1 MKKQIALFLAALLSL
16 TLTACSSTGEGAQT
30 TAPSSSQA
38 SQPTESVSESAELV
52 ISDSAD
58 GATAELESEQT
69 NSRMLVVYFTYA
81 ENAALAED
89 VDVSSSASIQRQ
101 NGTLTGNTG
110 LVASMIAETAG
121 ADLFSLHTVE
131 QYPDTYSA
139 TVDQG
144 QQERTDGVRPE
155 LTALPEN
162 LADYDVIFL
171 GYPSWWSDMPMAV
184 YSFLDA
190 VDLSGKTIAPFVTSG
205 GSGLAGTV
213 GTIEELEP
221 GSVVQSGLA
230 VRDSD
235 AAGAQE
241 QVNAWLTELG
251 YLN

>member
-1 MKKQIALFLAALLSL
+1 MKKQIALFLAVLLSL

-38 SQPTESVSESAELV
+38 SQPSESVSESGEPV

-101 NGTLTGNTG
+101 NGTLAGNTG

-144 QQERTDGVRPE
+144 QQERSDGVRPE
-155 LTALPEN
+155 LTDLPEN

-230 VRDSD
+230 IRDSD

>member
-1 MKKQIALFLAALLSL
+1 MKKQTALLLAALLSL

-38 SQPTESVSESAELV
+38 SQPTESVSESGEPM
-52 ISDSAD
+52 ISDSE
-58 GATAELESEQT
+58 GEATAEPESEQI

-230 VRDSD
+230 IRDSD

>member
-1 MKKQIALFLAALLSL
+1 MKKQTTLLLAALLSL

-38 SQPTESVSESAELV
+38 SQPSESVSESGEPV

-58 GATAELESEQT
+58 GATAEPESEQT

-101 NGTLTGNTG
+101 NGTLAGNTG

-190 VDLSGKTIAPFVTSG
+190 VDLSDKTIAPFVTSG

-213 GTIEELEP
+213 GTIEELE
-221 GSVVQSGLA
+221 SDAVVQSGLA
-230 VRDSD
+230 IRDSD

>member
-1 MKKQIALFLAALLSL
+1 MKKQTALFLAALLSL

-38 SQPTESVSESAELV
+38 SQPAESVSESAELM

-58 GATAELESEQT
+58 GATAEPESEQT
-69 NSRMLVVYFTYA
+69 GSRMLVVYFAYA

-162 LADYDVIFL
+162 LAEYDVIFL

-221 GSVVQSGLA
+221 DAVVQSGLA
-230 VRDSD
+230 IRDSD

>member
-1 MKKQIALFLAALLSL
+1 MKKQTALLLAALLSL

-38 SQPTESVSESAELV
+38 SQPSESVSESGEPM

-58 GATAELESEQT
+58 GATAEPESEQT

-101 NGTLTGNTG
+101 NGTLAGNTG

-162 LADYDVIFL
+162 LADYEVIFL

-190 VDLSGKTIAPFVTSG
+190 VDLSDKTIAPFVTSG

-230 VRDSD
+230 IRDSD

>member
-1 MKKQIALFLAALLSL
+1 MKKQTALLLAALLSL

-30 TAPSSSQA
+30 TAPSSLQA
-38 SQPTESVSESAELV
+38 SQPTESVSESAELM

-58 GATAELESEQT
+58 GATAEPESEQT
-69 NSRMLVVYFTYA
+69 GSRMLVVYFAYA

-230 VRDSD
+230 IRDSD
-235 AAGAQE
+235 ATGAQE

>member
-1 MKKQIALFLAALLSL
+1 MKKQTALLLAALLSL

-30 TAPSSSQA
+30 TAPSSLQA

-58 GATAELESEQT
+58 GATAEPESEQT

-162 LADYDVIFL
+162 LADSDVIFL

-230 VRDSD
+230 IRDSD

-241 QVNAWLTELG
+241 QVNAWLTELS

>member
-1 MKKQIALFLAALLSL
+1 MKKQTALLLAALLSL

-30 TAPSSSQA
+30 TAPSSLQA

-58 GATAELESEQT
+58 GATAEPESEQT

-230 VRDSD
+230 IRDSD

-241 QVNAWLTELG
+241 QVNAWLTELS

>member
-1 MKKQIALFLAALLSL
+1 MKKQTALFLAALLSL

-38 SQPTESVSESAELV
+38 SQPAESVSESAELV

-58 GATAELESEQT
+58 GATAEPENEQT
-69 NSRMLVVYFTYA
+69 NSRMLVVYFAYA

-110 LVASMIAETAG
+110 LVASMIAEATG

-162 LADYDVIFL
+162 LAEYDVIFL

-190 VDLSGKTIAPFVTSG
+190 VDLSGKTITPFVTSG

-213 GTIEELEP
+213 GTIEELE
-221 GSVVQSGLA
+221 SDAVVQSGLA
-230 VRDSD
+230 IRDSD

>member
-1 MKKQIALFLAALLSL
+1 MKKQTALLLAALLAL
-16 TLTACSSTGEGAQT
+16 PLTACSSTGEGAQT

-38 SQPTESVSESAELV
+38 SQPSESVSESGEPV
-52 ISDSAD
+52 KSDSAD
-58 GATAELESEQT
+58 GATAEPESEQT
-69 NSRMLVVYFTYA
+69 NSHMLVVYFTYA

-230 VRDSD
+230 IRDSD

>member
-1 MKKQIALFLAALLSL
+1 MKKQTALFLAALLSL

-230 VRDSD
+230 IRDSD

>member
-1 MKKQIALFLAALLSL
+1 MKKQTALLLAALLSL

-38 SQPTESVSESAELV
+38 SQPAESVSESAELV

-58 GATAELESEQT
+58 GATAEPENEQT
-69 NSRMLVVYFTYA
+69 NSRMLVVYFAYA

-110 LVASMIAETAG
+110 LVASMIAEATG

-162 LADYDVIFL
+162 LAEYDVIFL

-190 VDLSGKTIAPFVTSG
+190 VDLSGKTITPFVTSG

-213 GTIEELEP
+213 GTIEELE
-221 GSVVQSGLA
+221 SDAVVQSGLA
-230 VRDSD
+230 IRDSD

>member
-1 MKKQIALFLAALLSL
+1 MKKQTALLLAALLSL

-38 SQPTESVSESAELV
+38 SQPSESVSESGEPV

-58 GATAELESEQT
+58 GATAEPESEQT
-69 NSRMLVVYFTYA
+69 NSHMLVVYFTYA

-144 QQERTDGVRPE
+144 QQERIDGVRPE

-230 VRDSD
+230 IRDSD

>member
-1 MKKQIALFLAALLSL
+1 MKKQTALFLAALLSL

-58 GATAELESEQT
+58 GATAEPESEQT

-110 LVASMIAETAG
+110 LVASMIAEATG
-121 ADLFSLHTVE
+121 ADLLSLHTVE

-230 VRDSD
+230 IRDSD

>member
-213 GTIEELEP
+213 GTIEELKP

-230 VRDSD
+230 IRDSD

>member
-1 MKKQIALFLAALLSL
+1 MKKQTALLLAALLSL

-38 SQPTESVSESAELV
+38 SQPTESVSESAELM

-58 GATAELESEQT
+58 GATAEPESEQT
-69 NSRMLVVYFTYA
+69 GSRMLVVYFAYA

-110 LVASMIAETAG
+110 LVASMIAEATG

>member
-1 MKKQIALFLAALLSL
+1 M
-16 TLTACSSTGEGAQT
+16 TACSSTGEGAQT

-38 SQPTESVSESAELV
+38 SQPSESVSESAELV

-162 LADYDVIFL
+162 LADYDMIFL

-230 VRDSD
+230 IRDSD

>member
-1 MKKQIALFLAALLSL
+1 MKKQTALFLAALLSL

-38 SQPTESVSESAELV
+38 SQPTESVSESGEPM
-52 ISDSAD
+52 ISDSE
-58 GATAELESEQT
+58 GEATAEPESEQI

-110 LVASMIAETAG
+110 LVASMIAEATG

-162 LADYDVIFL
+162 LANYDVIFL

-213 GTIEELEP
+213 GTIEELE
-221 GSVVQSGLA
+221 SDSAVQSGLA
-230 VRDSD
+230 IRDSD

>member
-38 SQPTESVSESAELV
+38 SQPTESVSESGEPM

-58 GATAELESEQT
+58 GATAEPESEQT

-139 TVDQG
+139 TVEQG
-144 QQERTDGVRPE
+144 QQERTYGVRPDP
-155 LTALPEN
+155 TALPEN

-230 VRDSD
+230 IRDSD

>member
-1 MKKQIALFLAALLSL
+1 MKKQTALLLAALLSL

-30 TAPSSSQA
+30 TAPSSLQA

-58 GATAELESEQT
+58 GATAEPESEQT

-171 GYPSWWSDMPMAV
+171 GYPSWWSDMSMAV

-230 VRDSD
+230 IRDSD

-241 QVNAWLTELG
+241 QVNAWLTELS

>member
-1 MKKQIALFLAALLSL
+1 MKKQIALFLAVLLSL

-30 TAPSSSQA
+30 TAPSSLQA

-58 GATAELESEQT
+58 GATAEPESEQT

-230 VRDSD
+230 IRDSD

>member
-1 MKKQIALFLAALLSL
+1 MKKQTALLLAALLSL

-52 ISDSAD
+52 ISDSED
-58 GATAELESEQT
+58 EATAEPENEQI

-89 VDVSSSASIQRQ
+89 VDVSSSASIQQQ
-101 NGTLTGNTG
+101 NGTLTENTG

-190 VDLSGKTIAPFVTSG
+190 VDLSDKTIAPFVTSG

-230 VRDSD
+230 IRDSD

>member
-1 MKKQIALFLAALLSL
+1 MKKQTALLLAALLSL

-38 SQPTESVSESAELV
+38 SQPSESVSESGEPV

-58 GATAELESEQT
+58 GATAEPESEQT

-101 NGTLTGNTG
+101 NGTLAGNTG

-162 LADYDVIFL
+162 LADYEVIFL

-190 VDLSGKTIAPFVTSG
+190 VDLSDKTIAPFVTSG

-230 VRDSD
+230 IRDSD

>member
-1 MKKQIALFLAALLSL
+1 MKKQTALLLAALLSL
-16 TLTACSSTGEGAQT
+16 TLTACSRTGEGAQT

-38 SQPTESVSESAELV
+38 SQPTESVSESAELM

-58 GATAELESEQT
+58 GATAEPESEQT
-69 NSRMLVVYFTYA
+69 GSRMLVVYFAYA

-110 LVASMIAETAG
+110 LVASMIAEATG

>member
-1 MKKQIALFLAALLSL
+1 MKKQTALLLAALLSL

-30 TAPSSSQA
+30 TAPSSLQA

-58 GATAELESEQT
+58 GATAEPESEQT

-162 LADYDVIFL
+162 LAEYDVIFL

-221 GSVVQSGLA
+221 DAVVQSGLA
-230 VRDSD
+230 IRDSD

>member
-1 MKKQIALFLAALLSL
+1 MKKQTALFLAALLSL
-16 TLTACSSTGEGAQT
+16 TLTACSSTGEGTQT

-38 SQPTESVSESAELV
+38 SQPTESVSESGEPV

-58 GATAELESEQT
+58 GATAEPESEQT

-101 NGTLTGNTG
+101 NGTLAGNTG
-110 LVASMIAETAG
+110 LVASMIVETAG

-190 VDLSGKTIAPFVTSG
+190 VDLSGKTITPFVTSG

-230 VRDSD
+230 IRDSD

>member
-1 MKKQIALFLAALLSL
+1 MKKQTALLLAALLSL

-30 TAPSSSQA
+30 TAPSSLQA

-58 GATAELESEQT
+58 GATAEPESEQT

-221 GSVVQSGLA
+221 GSVVRSGLA
-230 VRDSD
+230 IRDSD

-241 QVNAWLTELG
+241 QVNAWLTELS

>member
-1 MKKQIALFLAALLSL
+1 MKKQTALLLAALLSL

-38 SQPTESVSESAELV
+38 SQPTESVSESAELM

-58 GATAELESEQT
+58 GATAEPESEQT
-69 NSRMLVVYFTYA
+69 GSRMLVVYFAYA
-81 ENAALAED
+81 ENAALAEY

-230 VRDSD
+230 IRDSD

>member
-1 MKKQIALFLAALLSL
+1 MKKQTALFLAALLSL

-38 SQPTESVSESAELV
+38 SQPAESVSESAELV

-58 GATAELESEQT
+58 GATAEPENEQT

-101 NGTLTGNTG
+101 NGTLAGNTG

-190 VDLSGKTIAPFVTSG
+190 VDLSDKTIAPFVTSG

-230 VRDSD
+230 IRDSD
-235 AAGAQE
+235 ATGAQE

>member
-1 MKKQIALFLAALLSL
+1 MKKQTALFLAALLSL

-38 SQPTESVSESAELV
+38 SQPSESVSESGEPV

-58 GATAELESEQT
+58 GATAEPESEQI

-171 GYPSWWSDMPMAV
+171 GYPSWWSDMSMAV

-230 VRDSD
+230 IRDSD

-241 QVNAWLTELG
+241 QVNAWLTELS